1 MAKLSSEWK
10 VRPHGRLTE
19 VNANILTVTG
29 TISMPVGAL
38 PRRMTVVR
46 LRDRRLVIFSAMA
59 LNEAEMRA
67 LEEFGD
73 PAYLVVPNDHHRLDA
88 KSWKLRY
95 PGILVIAPAGAVSKV
110 QKAVQVDATVAD
122 FNDPDVVLIDVPGT
136 GAHEAALVVKSADG
150 TTLVLNDLVGNI
162 RDSHGLSGWFLRKMG
177 FAGDAPHIPGPV
189 KRAIVNDKALARDQ
203 LMTWAAL
210 PSLKRILVS
219 HGAPIEENPGDAL
232 RQLAESLH

>member
-1 MAKLSSEWK
+1 MAGLSSEWR
-10 VRPHGRLTE
+10 VRPHGPLSQ
-19 VNANILTVTG
+19 VDSNILTVTG
-29 TISMPVGAL
+29 TVTMPVGAL

-59 LNEAEMRA
+59 LDETQMRA
-67 LEEFGD
+67 LEEFGE
-73 PAYLVVPNDHHRLDA
+73 PAFLVVPNDHHRLDA

-95 PGILVIAPAGAVSKV
+95 PGIKVIAPAGAVPKV
-110 QKAVQVDATVAD
+110 TTAVQVDATVAD

-136 GAHEAALVVKSADG
+136 RAHEAALVVTAEGG
-150 TTLVLNDLVGNI
+150 TTLVLNDLIGNI
-162 RDSHGLSGWFLRKMG
+162 RDAHGLSGWLLRKMG
-177 FAGDAPHIPGPV
+177 FAGDEPHIPAPV
-189 KRAIVNDKALARDQ
+189 KRAIVNDKALVRDQ

-219 HGAPIEENPGDAL
+219 HGAPIEDNPGAAL

>member
-1 MAKLSSEWK
+1 MAMLSGEWK
-10 VRPHGRLTE
+10 VRPHGKLTE
-19 VNANILTVTG
+19 VDANILTVTG

-59 LNEAEMRA
+59 LNEEQMQA
-67 LEEFGD
+67 LEKFGD
-73 PAYLVVPNDHHRLDA
+73 PSFLVVPNDHHRLDA

-95 PGILVIAPAGAVSKV
+95 PGIMVIAPAGAASKV
-110 QKAVQVDATVAD
+110 QKAVPVDATVVD
-122 FNDPDVVLIDVPGT
+122 FDDPDVVLIDVPGT
-136 GAHEAALVVKSADG
+136 GAHEAALVVNSADG

-162 RDSHGLSGWFLRKMG
+162 RDAHGLSGWFLRKMG
-177 FAGDAPHIPGPV
+177 FAGDEPHIPGPM
-189 KRAIVNDKALARDQ
+189 KRALVNDKALVRDQ

-219 HGAPIEENPGDAL
+219 HGAPIEENPGAAL

>member
-1 MAKLSSEWK
+1 MAMLSSEWK
-10 VRPHGRLTE
+10 VRPHGKLTE
-19 VNANILTVTG
+19 VDANILTVTG

-59 LNEAEMRA
+59 LNEEQMRA

-73 PAYLVVPNDHHRLDA
+73 PAFLVVPNDHHRLDA

-95 PGILVIAPAGAVSKV
+95 PGIMVIAPAGAVLKV
-110 QKAVQVDATVAD
+110 QKAVQVDATVVD
-122 FNDPDVVLIDVPGT
+122 FNDPDVVLVDVPGT
-136 GAHEAALVVKSADG
+136 NAHEAALVVNSADG

-162 RDSHGLSGWFLRKMG
+162 RDAHGLSGWFLRRMG
-177 FAGDAPHIPGPV
+177 FAGDEPHIPGPV
-189 KRAIVNDKALARDQ
+189 KRAIVNDKALVRDQ

-210 PSLKRILVS
+210 PSLKRILMS
-219 HGAPIEENPGDAL
+219 HGAPIEENPGAAL

>member
-1 MAKLSSEWK
+1 MAMLSSEWK
-10 VRPHGRLTE
+10 VRPHGKLTE
-19 VNANILTVTG
+19 VDANILTVTG

-59 LNEAEMRA
+59 LNEEQMRA

-73 PAYLVVPNDHHRLDA
+73 PAFLVVPNDHHRLDA

-95 PGILVIAPAGAVSKV
+95 PGIMVIAPAGAVLKV
-110 QKAVQVDATVAD
+110 QKAVQVDATVVD
-122 FNDPDVVLIDVPGT
+122 FNDPDVVLVDVPGT
-136 GAHEAALVVKSADG
+136 NAHEAALVVNSADG

-162 RDSHGLSGWFLRKMG
+162 RDAHGLSGWFLRRMG
-177 FAGDAPHIPGPV
+177 FAGDEPHIPGPV
-189 KRAIVNDKALARDQ
+189 KRAIVNDKALVRDQ

-219 HGAPIEENPGDAL
+219 HGAPIEENPGAAL